1 MVLGA
6 LPART
11 PGAPGPPCSVY
22 EERVRD
28 VRIFYNPKDRDRGT
42 GRTAPDLIADLTQTA
57 KPAGTV

>member
-1 MVLGA
+1 MAWFLVRCRRADRRVG
-6 LPART
+6 
-11 PGAPGPPCSVY
+11 VY

-42 GRTAPDLIADLTQTA
+42 GRTAPDLIAYLTQTA